1 MTELSRSETVQT
13 EEPAVNAAKGLARV
27 NQRTFDFLFGAQRLM
42 LEEMVFVGDEILDRA
57 RTETHLLAELVSK
70 MAEAHSVNN
79 IGTVYAECGLH
90 QIDFMRRDCERLFKH
105 GQRMIEAT
113 SSLLKDASVSR
124 RSS

>member
-1 MTELSRSETVQT
+1 MTELLRSETVQT
-13 EEPAVNAAKGLARV
+13 EEPAVDAAKGLTCV

-57 RTETHLLAELVSK
+57 RTETHLLSELVSK
-70 MAEAHSVNN
+70 MAGAHSVNN
-79 IGTVYAECGLH
+79 IGAVYAECGLH

-113 SSLLKDASVSR
+113 SSLFREDSKS
-124 RSS
+124 